1 MLSFALRRFAG
12 TLPAVLLLA
21 AAAAFAT
28 PDGAG
33 ALARAA
39 AGLPATL
46 ALVGGALAAGLVVGA
61 PLGLIAGYRPGSA
74 AGRVGAWLAGIGA
87 ALPGF
92 LAAALAFAV
101 LGADSPASPAVA
113 ALALALPVLAEATRL
128 GCGGAGAVAA
138 QGFVLTA
145 RGRGVPARRVFL
157 RHALPAALTPLAGA
171 LGSLAAG
178 TIAGAAAAETLF
190 GLPGTGRMLVEAARA
205 GDAGGT
211 AAAAALLGGL
221 ALLLRA
227 GGAVVRGGFDPR
239 TRVG

>member
-28 PDGAG
+28 PDGPG

-39 AGLPATL
+39 SGLPATL
-46 ALVGGALAAGLVVGA
+46 ALVGGALAVGLALGT
-61 PLGLIAGYRPGSA
+61 PLGLIAGYRPRSA
-74 AGRVGAWLAGIGA
+74 AGRVGSWLAGIGA

-101 LGADSPASPAVA
+101 LGAGSPAAPAVA
-113 ALALALPVLAEATRL
+113 ALALALPALAEAARL
-128 GCGGAGAVAA
+128 GCEGASVAA
-138 QGFVLTA
+138 TQGFVLTA
-145 RGRGVPARRVFL
+145 RGRGVPARRAF
-157 RHALPAALTPLAGA
+157 RHHALPAALSPVAGA

-178 TIAGAAAAETLF
+178 TIAGATAAETLF

-211 AAAAALLGGL
+211 VAAAALLAGL

-227 GGAVVRGGFDPR
+227 GGAVVRGGLDPR